1 MKKNQIKPAVAF
13 VCLISLLF
21 LANAFQGPSNKFD
34 ENTKV
39 YDALKSLGEAYP
51 EHARPNASADL
62 IQKGKE
68 LVHFGR
74 TTNPKGNK
82 SKYIS
87 KFYVCTSCHSTVQ
100 EDPDLRF
107 FDPEARLDY
116 VASKGQKF
124 LQGSP
129 FFGIAN
135 RESWYN
141 DDYVLKYG
149 DLVKPANKSL
159 AEATQLCAKV
169 CSSGRYLEDWELE
182 AIIAYYWDIQF
193 RLGDLNLSAEEWEK
207 LKSSG
212 DQKQL
217 LELIKSKYALKSPAT
232 FGDLPESADK
242 GYPFTGRPEK
252 GKLIYEF
259 SCQACHNELGVAGM
273 VLAADKMTFRKFLN
287 NLNKHSDYNLYEI
300 SRHGTY
306 AAEGKP
312 RYMPLYPKER
322 LSDQQLEDLRAYM
335 ESEING

>member
-1 MKKNQIKPAVAF
+1 MNR
-13 VCLISLLF
+13 ISAYLFIVSF
-21 LANAFQGPSNKFD
+21 LAIGLSFQVPRDNFD
-34 ENTKV
+34 ANTKV
-39 YDALKSLGEAYP
+39 YEALKSLGEAYP
-51 EHARPNASADL
+51 DHARPDATKEVIQRGKDL
-62 IQKGKE
+62 IHLGRTITEKGK
-68 LVHFGR
+68 
-74 TTNPKGNK
+74 K

-116 VASKGQKF
+116 VAEIGQKF

-129 FFGIAN
+129 FFGIVN

-159 AEATQLCAKV
+159 AEAIQLCAKV
-169 CSSGRYLEDWELE
+169 CSSGRYLDDWELE
-182 AIIAYYWDIQF
+182 AILAYYWEIQF
-193 RLGDLNLSAEEWEK
+193 TLGDLNLTEEDWK
-207 LKSSG
+207 RLKSTSSN
-212 DQKQL
+212 K
-217 LELIKSKYALKSPAT
+217 EEMVKLIKSKYALKSPAT
-232 FGDLPESADK
+232 FGELPEDSDK
-242 GYPFTGRPEK
+242 GYPYEGRAEK

-273 VLAADKMTFRKFLN
+273 TLAADKMTFRKFLN